1 MSLWMQSTLELR
13 AGDRA
18 HFHAA
23 MADVVAAVEREG
35 WLLVT
40 AFEQIT
46 GRLHTA
52 IDIWRLPDL
61 DSYARGLAALRSHPR
76 FPDISA
82 ALAAA
87 IERETVVIGA
97 RAPWLPEGR

>member
-1 MSLWMQSTLELR
+1 MTMYMQSTLELR

-18 HFHAA
+18 AFHEA
-23 MADVVAAVEREG
+23 MKTLVGIVEAEG

-52 IDIWRLPDL
+52 VDIWRLPDL
-61 DSYARGLAALRSHPR
+61 DAYGRGLAALRASPS
-76 FPDISA
+76 FPELAA

-87 IERETVVIGA
+87 IERETVVLGT
-97 RAPWLPEGR
+97 RAAWVPERR